1 MTHSGI
7 SSFLTTAKPICPD
20 WLLDKAKQN
29 AGAGF
34 VMAIVGANTMVAME
48 TAMMASKHGI
58 ATPHLIGDRDIIQDH
73 AHSLNWDITGID
85 ITPASGEDDIVM
97 AAIALVHDGRVHAV
111 MKGHVHTDRF
121 MSGMLKSDHGIRGDK
136 RMVHIFAMFSADGGK
151 PLLISDAA
159 VNVEPDMKTRQTMLT
174 ELVRVAQ
181 SLGQARPAIAIISAT
196 ETPIPSVPSSM
207 AAKELAD
214 WGRLHV
220 ADADISGPLSF
231 DLAISP
237 EAVRI
242 KGLNDDP
249 VAGHA
254 DALVM
259 PELTSGNV
267 LYKSLVWF
275 KGACAAGIVTGGK
288 VPIMLTSRADPP
300 SARLASVAL
309 AAQIYSN

>member
-1 MTHSGI
+1 
-7 SSFLTTAKPICPD
+7 
-20 WLLDKAKQN
+20 
-29 AGAGF
+29 
-34 VMAIVGANTMVAME
+34 
-48 TAMMASKHGI
+48 
-58 ATPHLIGDRDIIQDH
+58 
-73 AHSLNWDITGID
+73 
-85 ITPASGEDDIVM
+85 
-97 AAIALVHDGRVHAV
+97 
-111 MKGHVHTDRF
+111 
-121 MSGMLKSDHGIRGDK
+121 MSGMLKRDHGIRGDK
-136 RMVHIFAMFSADGGK
+136 RMVHIFAMFPADGGK

-254 DALVM
+254 DALIM

>member
-7 SSFLTTAKPICPD
+7 SSFLTSVTPVCPQ
-20 WLLDKAKQN
+20 WLIDQARQN
-29 AGAGF
+29 AGADF
-34 VMAIVGANTMVAME
+34 VVAIVGANTMVAME
-48 TAMMASKHGI
+48 TAMMASQHGI
-58 ATPHLIGDRDIIQDH
+58 ATPHLIGDTDIIHDLARQ
-73 AHSLNWDITGID
+73 LNWDIGAIGI
-85 ITPASGEDDIVM
+85 TAASGEDDIVM
-97 AAIALVHDGRVHAV
+97 AAITLVHSGAVHAV

-121 MSGMLKSDHGIRGDK
+121 MSGMLKRDHGIRGDT
-136 RMVHIFAMFSADGGK
+136 RMVHIFAMFPADDGK

-181 SLGQARPAIAIISAT
+181 SLGQTRPAIAIISAT
-196 ETPIPSVPSSM
+196 ETPIASVPSSI
-207 AAKELAD
+207 AARELAD
-214 WGRLHV
+214 WGRAHISN
-220 ADADISGPLSF
+220 ADISGPLSF

-237 EAVRI
+237 DAVAI
-242 KGLNDDP
+242 KGLTGDP

-254 DALVM
+254 DALIM
-259 PELTSGNV
+259 PELTSGNA

-275 KGACAAGIVTGGK
+275 KGACAAGVVTGGK